1 VLRKL
6 ATIVVPVAILLAAA
20 GCGSSG
26 SDVSVR
32 DGKSTHAADAAAD
45 GSGLQTVSYQG
56 VSFQVPADWP
66 VYDLAANPA
75 QCVRFDEHAVYLGAA
90 GDAQDCPAGIIGR
103 SEAIQVQPIDPEAQ
117 PAVSGSPTSQDIN
130 GLSAEVTTDLTGR
143 EIDVTFAGS
152 GLSATITWSDDG
164 NGGPV
169 AVQVLQSFRGATG

>member
-1 VLRKL
+1 LLRKL
-6 ATIVVPVAILLAAA
+6 ATLVVPVAILLVAA

-32 DGKSTHAADAAAD
+32 GDKSSTAAAGAAD
-45 GSGLQTVSYQG
+45 GSALQTVSYQG

-66 VYDLAANPA
+66 VYDLAADPA
-75 QCVRFDEHAVYLGAA
+75 RCVRFDDHAVYLGTS

-103 SEAIQVQPIDPEAQ
+103 SEAIQVQPIDPDAQ

-130 GLSAEVTTDLTGR
+130 GLNAEVTTDLTGR
-143 EIDVTFAGS
+143 EIDVTLPSS

-164 NGGPV
+164 NGGSV
-169 AVQVLQSFRGATG
+169 ALQILQSFRGSTG

>member
-6 ATIVVPVAILLAAA
+6 ATFVVPVVILLAAA

-32 DGKSTHAADAAAD
+32 GGKASTAADGAADA
-45 GSGLQTVSYQG
+45 SGLQTVSYQG
-56 VSFQVPADWP
+56 VTFQVPADWP
-66 VYDLAANPA
+66 VYDLSADPTR
-75 QCVRFDEHAVYLGAA
+75 CVRFDEHAVYLGAS

-103 SEAIQVQPIDPEAQ
+103 TEAVQVQPIDPNAQ
-117 PAVSGSPTSQDIN
+117 PAVSGSPTGQDIN
-130 GLSAEVTTDLTGR
+130 GLNAQVTTDLTGR
-143 EIDVTFAGS
+143 EIDAEFDAA

-169 AVQVLQSFRGATG
+169 ALQVLQSFRGATG